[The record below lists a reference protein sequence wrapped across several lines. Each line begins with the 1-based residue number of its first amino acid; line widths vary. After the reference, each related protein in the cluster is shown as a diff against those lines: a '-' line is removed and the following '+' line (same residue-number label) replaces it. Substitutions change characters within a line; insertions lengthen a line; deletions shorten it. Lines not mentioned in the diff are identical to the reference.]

1 MPIEIMLIVSITVCL
16 LYGISRKV
24 FSRQFAGSLKPV
36 NFFNGIVSIVSA
48 CVLLIW
54 GGVGTI
60 SSFTLLTGLAFGL
73 LTAMQYLFM
82 LKAISVGSWAYT
94 TLVATISTI
103 IPTLSGWLLWIESI
117 SLVQII
123 GIVLMFACF
132 ILSTDLSSG
141 ENKKLS
147 LTWLFY
153 AILVFFCTGGIGVMQ
168 KVHSTSIYSGEQNGF
183 LLLAFAFA
191 TVFAFTMFTIVH
203 FKERRNKPTITENK
217 KSEQVKVWDKYYSWV
232 WIIIIILSG
241 VCVAMNN
248 KYNLYLSGVLDS
260 ALFFPLVNGSNL
272 ILTTLFSCFIFKDKL
287 KKLQWLGLIIGMVSV
302 TLLCNPFGW

>member
-1 MPIEIMLIVSITVCL
+1 MQIELMLILSIIVCL
-16 LYGISRKV
+16 LYGISRKI
-24 FSRQFAGSLKPV
+24 FSRQFSGALKPV
-36 NFFNGIVSIVSA
+36 NFYNGIVSIVSA
-48 CVLLIW
+48 IVLLFW

-60 SSFTLLTGLAFGL
+60 STFTLLTGLAFGL

-82 LKAISVGSWAYT
+82 LKAISIGSWAYT
-94 TLVATISTI
+94 TVVATLSTI
-103 IPTLSGWLLWIESI
+103 IPTLSGWLFWNESI

-123 GIVLMFACF
+123 GIILMFACF

-141 ENKKLS
+141 ESKKLS

-153 AILVFFCTGGIGVMQ
+153 AILVFLCTGGIGVMQ
-168 KVHSTSIYSGEQNGF
+168 KVHSTSAFSGEQNGF
-183 LLLAFAFA
+183 LLIAFAFA
-191 TVFAFTMFTIVH
+191 SVFAFLMFTIVH
-203 FKERRNKPTITENK
+203 FREKKTKPAIKNEQK
-217 KSEQVKVWDKYYSWV
+217 QRIKSLDKYYSII
-232 WIIIIILSG
+232 WIAVMIVSG
-241 VCVAMNN
+241 VFVAMNN

-287 KKLQWLGLIIGMVSV
+287 KKQQWIGLIVGMISI